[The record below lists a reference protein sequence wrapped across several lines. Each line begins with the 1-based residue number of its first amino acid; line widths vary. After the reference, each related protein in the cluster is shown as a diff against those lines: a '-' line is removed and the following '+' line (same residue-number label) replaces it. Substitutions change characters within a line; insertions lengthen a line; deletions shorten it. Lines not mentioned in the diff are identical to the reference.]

1 MQDFKQRTFQFTVGV
16 GKLIIDLPNTVV
28 NRVYFNQLV
37 KSSSSTGANYRAAKQ
52 AKSDADLSVYK
63 KTSGINVLLVS

>member
-63 KTSGINVLLVS
+63 KTSGINVLLFS